1 MKRIG
6 LLIMLLPLAWISAP
20 RAAQP
25 PPSPTSTSGSPGP
38 PGPPGPAVPAADED
52 KKDEGIPVTSEV
64 VRQKCSACHKADDK
78 NRMSRISYRRTTPE
92 GWEMTIKR
100 MVTLNSVK
108 LEPAEARDVLR
119 YLSDQLGLAP
129 EEAKP
134 ADFEVERRQI
144 DYQYASD
151 KEGDKEADKDKRI
164 TEQTCIACHS
174 IGRVISQRRSKEEWE
189 LLVAMHRGYYWLAD
203 FQAFRRTGPLRREP
217 EPDGRPPDNRHPM
230 DVAIAHLSSAFP
242 LATPAWSAWSAT
254 MRPPQLKGTW
264 ALSGYQLGKGP
275 VYGTVTISP
284 QGLADSSEFTTQ
296 ATYTIPQTGEHITRT
311 GQAIVYTGFQ
321 WRGRSSEPG
330 SGHPLREV
338 MFIDRDW
345 RHAEGRWFAGAYD
358 EIGID
363 VRLERL
369 GADPVVTGVAQ
380 PMIRAGAS
388 NQEVRLFGANLPAR
402 LAASDLSFGPGV
414 TVDRVATVSADQV
427 VVSLS
432 VAKTA
437 TPGRRTVL
445 VAGATGDA
453 TIAVYDTVD
462 FIKVTPQAGLARVG
476 GANFPKQLQQFEA
489 VAYANGPD
497 GKPNTKDDIQLGLV
511 DASWTIEEYTATFED
526 DDKDFVGAIDAK
538 TGLFTPALD
547 GPNPKRRNN
556 ANNYGDVWVVAS
568 YQPKYADGQP
578 PPGARALKARAHLL
592 VTVPLYMKWDEPE
605 VAR

>member
-1 MKRIG
+1 MKRTG
-6 LLIMLLPLAWISAP
+6 LLLMLLPFAWISAP
-20 RAAQP
+20 GAAQP
-25 PPSPTSTSGSPGP
+25 PAPSPTAALRA
-38 PGPPGPAVPAADED
+38 AVTASDDD
-52 KKDEGIPVTSEV
+52 KKDEGIPVTSDV
-64 VRQKCSACHKADDK
+64 VRQKCSACHKADEKD
-78 NRMSRISYRRTTPE
+78 RMSRISYRRTTPE

-100 MVTLNSVK
+100 MVTLNNVK

-119 YLSDQLGLAP
+119 YLSDHLGLAP

-151 KEGDKEADKDKRI
+151 KEADKDKKI
-164 TEQTCIACHS
+164 TEETCIACHS
-174 IGRVISQRRSKEEWE
+174 IGRVMSQRRTKEEWE

-230 DVAIAHLSSAFP
+230 DVAIAHLTSAFP

-284 QGLADSSEFTTQ
+284 QGAPDSGEFTTQ
-296 ATYTIPQTGEHITRT
+296 ATYTIPRTGEHITRT
-311 GQAIVYTGFQ
+311 GHAIVYTGFQ

-330 SGHPLREV
+330 SAHTLREV

-345 RHAEGRWFAGAYD
+345 RHAQGRWFAGAYD

-369 GADPVVTGVAQ
+369 GSDPVITGVAQ
-380 PMIRAGAS
+380 PMIRTGAS
-388 NQEVRLFGANLPAR
+388 NQELRLFGANLPTH

-414 TVDRVATVSADQV
+414 TVDRVATAAADQV

-497 GKPNTKDDIQLGLV
+497 GKPNTKDDIELGLV
-511 DASWTIEEYTATFED
+511 DASWAVEEYTATFED
-526 DDKDFVGAIDAK
+526 DDKEFVGAIDGK

-568 YQPKYADGQP
+568 YQPNSADASS